1 MDLNSDIDHN
11 VGEEVEDVD
20 TAHGGQHVGICEQ
33 RL

>member
-20 TAHGGQHVGICEQ
+20 TAHGGQHIGI
-33 RL
+33 